1 MLRLSQ
7 TLAEGEKVQ
16 THREQSEQRRG
27 VLVVLSG
34 PSGVGKTSLCQQIVA
49 TIAAIRQSVS
59 YTTRPPRPHEQ
70 DGREYFF
77 ISRPVFDQQA
87 AAGDFLEWAEV
98 HGHWYGTSR
107 QQIATLTAA
116 GTDVLLAIDVQ
127 GAAQLRTAGVDA
139 VYIFVTPPSWEALT
153 ARLTQRASEAPE
165 VQAQRLVVARHEL
178 AHYTEYDYVVTNDQL
193 PQAIATLQAI
203 VIAER
208 HRVRR
213 SGALAVAD
221 LLTRFPTTTTQ

>member
-1 MLRLSQ
+1 M
-7 TLAEGEKVQ
+7 AD
-16 THREQSEQRRG
+16 
-27 VLVVLSG
+27 
-34 PSGVGKTSLCQQIVA
+34 
-49 TIAAIRQSVS
+49 IRQSVS

-70 DGREYFF
+70 DGREYYFV
-77 ISRPVFDQQA
+77 SRPVFDLHV

-98 HGHWYGTSR
+98 HGHWYGTSQ

-116 GTDVLLAIDVQ
+116 GVDVLLAIDVQ

-165 VQAQRLVVARHEL
+165 VRAKRLVVAQQEL

-203 VIAER
+203 VVAER
-208 HRVRR
+208 YRVGRT
-213 SGALAVAD
+213 GALAVAE
-221 LLTRFPTTTTQ
+221 LLRCLPATTTSDTP